1 MSISIL
7 IRSRLKRSE
16 DVLTVRH
23 EYVITR
29 MHNTLEEMA
38 NFLEISFDPIWRDN
52 VRNTVWKKPRI
63 TRRKYLGHK
72 NKKE

>member
-1 MSISIL
+1 
-7 IRSRLKRSE
+7 
-16 DVLTVRH
+16 
-23 EYVITR
+23 

-63 TRRKYLGHK
+63 TRGQVSWTNEQKQEVHK
-72 NKKE
+72 IVNQYEWLSGYEFGGCGRC